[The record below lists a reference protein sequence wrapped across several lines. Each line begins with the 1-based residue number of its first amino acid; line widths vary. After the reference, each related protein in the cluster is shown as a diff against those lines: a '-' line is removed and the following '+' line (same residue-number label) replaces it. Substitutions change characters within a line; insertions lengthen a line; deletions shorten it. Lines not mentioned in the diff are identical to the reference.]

1 MRHRL
6 QPLVRGS
13 LLPLVGTVLAT
24 VLGACTASVEGGPSV
39 TGAGGR
45 SSAGAGQPGGGT
57 TSTGSNGTGSTGTA
71 GGAPLQCLKAAVGPS
86 PLRRLTHTEYNNSVR
101 DLLGNQTQPASDFPP
116 DTQMDLFD
124 NAAAVQTVPVLLA
137 GEYLDTAVSLAGG
150 VANLT
155 TLVGC
160 DFAAAANGTTCLRT
174 FVQRFGRRAF
184 RRPLATDEVTRL
196 MALSATTLTD
206 KPMGVRAVIAAVL
219 ASPHF
224 LFRPEFGTADSTIPG
239 AQHVTPF
246 EMAGRLGSLLWSSV
260 PDDMLLDEAQAGRL
274 ATREQVATQ
283 ARRML
288 ADPKARPAVAA
299 FYEQFLGLSMVDV
312 ASKDQMV
319 YPAFTETLR
328 TSMHEETRRFV
339 ANVIW
344 DDDARLVTLLTAP
357 YSFLNAPLAD
367 LYGVKGPTDATTFS
381 KVMLDPTQR
390 MGVLTQG
397 SMLAAFAR
405 PDESSPVKRGK
416 WLRTRLLCG
425 ELPDPPNNVPEL
437 PALPDGISNRERFAM
452 HTSNTACSGCHHLV
466 DGLGFGLERYDGI
479 GRYRTTDNGVAVDS
493 NGEITDTRDINGK
506 YNGAPELAALLARSE
521 QVRDCLPTQWMR
533 YGLARH
539 EVADDACSLKA
550 VRDSFAAS
558 GGNLRELMVS
568 LTQTDA
574 FLNYRRAD

>member
-1 MRHRL
+1 MKYRFPL
-6 QPLVRGS
+6 LVRGS
-13 LLPLVGTVLAT
+13 LVLLAT
-24 VLGACTASVEGGPSV
+24 ALGACTASVEGGASPN
-39 TGAGGR
+39 T
-45 SSAGAGQPGGGT
+45 SAGTGSSGGGQT
-57 TSTGSNGTGSTGTA
+57 SGGTSTGSTAGGATGATSGTA
-71 GGAPLQCLKAAVGPS
+71 GGAALLCVKAAVGPS
-86 PLRRLTHTEYNNSVR
+86 PLRRLTHTEYNNSVA
-101 DLLGNQTQPASDFPP
+101 DLLGDQTHPASEFPD
-116 DTQMDLFD
+116 DTQQGLFD
-124 NAAAVQTVPVLLA
+124 NTAAVQTVPVLLA
-137 GEYLDTAVSLAGG
+137 GGYVDTAVTLARG
-150 VANLT
+150 VSNLT

-160 DFAAAANGTTCLRT
+160 DFAAAGANGTTCLRG

-184 RRPLATDEVTRL
+184 RRPLTPDETTRL
-196 MALSATTLTD
+196 MALAATTLTD
-206 KPMGVRAVIAAVL
+206 KQMGVRVVIAGIL

-224 LFRPEFGTADSTIPG
+224 LFRPEFGTTESTIPG
-239 AQHVTPF
+239 AQHATPF
-246 EMAGRLGSLLWSSV
+246 EIAGRLGSLLWSSV
-260 PDDMLLDEAQAGRL
+260 PDEMLLDEAQAGRL
-274 ATREQVATQ
+274 ATREQIATQ

-288 ADPKARPAVAA
+288 ADPRARPAVAA
-299 FYEQFLGLSMVDV
+299 FYEQFLGLAMVDV

-319 YPAFTETLR
+319 YPAFTDTLR
-328 TSMHEETRRFV
+328 NSMHEETRRFV

-357 YSFLNAPLAD
+357 YSFVNAPLAE

-390 MGVLTQG
+390 AGVLTQG

-416 WLRTRLLCG
+416 WVRTRMLCG
-425 ELPDPPNNVPEL
+425 DLPDPPNNVPEL

-452 HTSNTACSGCHHLV
+452 HTSNIQCSGCHHLV

-493 NGEITDTRDINGK
+493 NGEVTDTTDINGK
-506 YNGAPELAALLARSE
+506 YNGAPELAALLARSG

-533 YGLARH
+533 YTMARR

-550 VRDSFAAS
+550 VRDSFASS

-574 FLNYRRAD
+574 FMNYRRAD